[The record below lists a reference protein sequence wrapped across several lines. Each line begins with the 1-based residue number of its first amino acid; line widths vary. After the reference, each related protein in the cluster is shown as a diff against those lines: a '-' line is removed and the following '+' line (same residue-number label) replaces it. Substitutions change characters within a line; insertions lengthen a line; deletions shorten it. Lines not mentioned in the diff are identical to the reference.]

1 MSAAK
6 SKSSADRFK
15 KAASARR
22 AAPPPAAPEEAQP
35 RPERGRT
42 AVRSKPLRTTVDL
55 SPADHKRLR
64 RIADRLADD
73 LDVGEVPRRAVWLAL
88 LAELAEDDALYERVR
103 DRVKESRDDVDTA

>member
-6 SKSSADRFK
+6 SKSSADRFA
-15 KAASARR
+15 KAASSRR
-22 AAPPPAAPEEAQP
+22 TAPAQATPEEAQP

>member
-1 MSAAK
+1 MSAAR
-6 SKSSADRFK
+6 STSSANRFAK
-15 KAASARR
+15 TASSRR
-22 AAPPPAAPEEAQP
+22 AATPQAAPEEP
-35 RPERGRT
+35 VVRPERGHT

-88 LAELAEDDALYERVR
+88 LAELSEDDALYERVR